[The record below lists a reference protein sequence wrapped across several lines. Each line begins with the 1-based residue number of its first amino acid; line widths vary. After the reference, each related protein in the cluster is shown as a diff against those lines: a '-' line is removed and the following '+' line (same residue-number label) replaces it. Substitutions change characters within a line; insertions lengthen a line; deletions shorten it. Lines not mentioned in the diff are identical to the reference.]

1 MSTPPILI
9 IGAGISGLILA
20 QYLQRCGIPFEIFDR
35 DSAFDARSGGW
46 GLTLHWALPALR
58 HLLPEHLVARLPETF
73 VNKDAAARGDMG
85 RFHFFDLKSGRAL
98 YDVPAEER
106 IRVNRGRL
114 RELLTSGLDVQVS
127 WGSPLD
133 GMMANTPSGTK
144 PSSISSRR
152 SLSSPLA
159 LQMDRLIVGISSLL
173 LMVHGRA
180 PGRYCILGDMR

>member
-1 MSTPPILI
+1 MSQGESSLNTNVQLSKGTAKCDSSHSTTSLRTNTMSTPPILI

-20 QYLQRCGIPFEIFDR
+20 QYLQRREIPFEIFDR

-58 HLLPEHLVARLPETF
+58 QLLPDHLVARLPETF

-85 RFHFFDLKSGRAL
+85 RFQFFDLKSGRAL

-114 RELLTSGLDVQVS
+114 RELLTYGLDIQV
-127 WGSPLD
+127 P
-133 GMMANTPSGTK
+133 
-144 PSSISSRR
+144 
-152 SLSSPLA
+152 
-159 LQMDRLIVGISSLL
+159 
-173 LMVHGRA
+173 
-180 PGRYCILGDMR
+180 